1 MTSVPFILT
10 IVLLTMQL
18 TGCISIAW
26 ILVFAPLWIPLV
38 FVFVFVFSVAAILLI
53 VTLALLDGK

>member
-1 MTSVPFILT
+1 
-10 IVLLTMQL
+10 MQL

>member
-38 FVFVFVFSVAAILLI
+38 FVFSVAAILLI

>member
-1 MTSVPFILT
+1 MTSVSLILT

-38 FVFVFVFSVAAILLI
+38 FVFSVAAILLI